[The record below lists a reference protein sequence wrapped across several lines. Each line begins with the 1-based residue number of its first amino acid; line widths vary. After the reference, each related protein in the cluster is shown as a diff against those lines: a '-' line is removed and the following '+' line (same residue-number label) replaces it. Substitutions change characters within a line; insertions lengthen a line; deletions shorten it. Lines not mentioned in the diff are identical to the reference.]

1 MSFAQ
6 LKERY
11 SKTLSQVER
20 KFQRIRFG
28 DCLVKVP
35 KKTVINILMDEILD
49 PFFLFIVFAVSVF
62 LWESYYIYGSTI
74 IALSGGSIFMTVIE
88 TRRNNEQIR
97 NMALYTCPV
106 QISQDGKL
114 MDLMSEQLVP
124 GDIVKVPES
133 LVLPCDMI
141 LLTGTCIVNESIL
154 TGESIPVI
162 KSSLP
167 STKDKYS
174 VADSSKHTLFGGTS
188 VIQTRPGESGEVLGL
203 VTNTGFL
210 TTKGSLVRDILYPKE
225 IKFQFTTD
233 ALKFVAIMFL
243 VAVLG
248 FFGILAVMLNQHI
261 LVETFISRTIN
272 MITTAVPPALPA
284 AMSCGM
290 IFAIQRLK
298 KSRIF
303 CISPQRVN
311 LAGTVTTFVFDKTG
325 TLTEDGLSVQ
335 GFTCMGDKKFNTF
348 SSHFSTLLPDNA
360 QFFSQNDPIRRE
372 DKSLLFLEA
381 CASCT
386 SITYV
391 NGGLIGDPLDV
402 KMFLATDWVLDEAHK
417 VGNENLSAVYPKVP
431 GANNYKSIIMRR
443 FDFSSA
449 L

>member
-1 MSFAQ
+1 
-6 LKERY
+6 
-11 SKTLSQVER
+11 
-20 KFQRIRFG
+20 
-28 DCLVKVP
+28 
-35 KKTVINILMDEILD
+35 
-49 PFFLFIVFAVSVF
+49 
-62 LWESYYIYGSTI
+62 
-74 IALSGGSIFMTVIE
+74 MTVIE

-188 VIQTRPGESGEVLGL
+188 VIQTRPGETGEVLGL

-284 AMSCGM
+284 AMS
-290 IFAIQRLK
+290 
-298 KSRIF
+298 S
-303 CISPQRVN
+303 
-311 LAGTVTTFVFDKTG
+311 
-325 TLTEDGLSVQ
+325 
-335 GFTCMGDKKFNTF
+335 
-348 SSHFSTLLPDNA
+348 
-360 QFFSQNDPIRRE
+360 
-372 DKSLLFLEA
+372 
-381 CASCT
+381 
-386 SITYV
+386 
-391 NGGLIGDPLDV
+391 
-402 KMFLATDWVLDEAHK
+402 
-417 VGNENLSAVYPKVP
+417 
-431 GANNYKSIIMRR
+431 
-443 FDFSSA
+443 
-449 L
+449 